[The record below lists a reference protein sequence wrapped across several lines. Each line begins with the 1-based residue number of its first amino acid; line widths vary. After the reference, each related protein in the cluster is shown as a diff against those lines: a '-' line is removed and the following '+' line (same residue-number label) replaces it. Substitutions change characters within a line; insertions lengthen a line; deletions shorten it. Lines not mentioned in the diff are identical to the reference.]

1 MKVRNKQMNATVTSK
16 GQVTIP
22 VEARKELR
30 IRPGTKLEFVIKDNG
45 RLEIIP
51 LVGSV
56 RSLKGAVPKPYKTL
70 TVKEMDEAIADGAR
84 R

>member
-1 MKVRNKQMNATVTSK
+1 MTATVTSK

-22 VEARKELR
+22 IEARKKLR
-30 IRPGTKLEFVIKDNG
+30 IRPGTKLEFIIRDDG

-51 LVGSV
+51 LAGSV
-56 RSLKGAVPKPYKTL
+56 RSLKGAVPKPAKALTL
-70 TVKEMDEAIADGAR
+70 AEMNAAIARGSR

>member
-1 MKVRNKQMNATVTSK
+1 MTATVTSK

-22 VEARKELR
+22 IEARRRLR
-30 IRPGTKLEFVIKDNG
+30 IRPGTKLEFIIRDDG

-51 LVGSV
+51 MAGSIK
-56 RSLKGAVPKPYKTL
+56 SLRGVVPKPAKALTL
-70 TVKEMDEAIADGAR
+70 AEMDAAIAKGSR